1 MKEPVH
7 PGFTMLPFTDKS
19 FKDGTVYGA
28 AQEREAT
35 FKWLISRTL
44 SGGDIETHSMLQ
56 TDYVT
61 NVLKPADLAP
71 YTSQIFYRVDPAE
84 QERRRIL
91 EIVEYFGQTNLLS
104 QEQSDNLIA
113 SIKGEN

>member
-1 MKEPVH
+1 MEPIH
-7 PGFTMLPFTDKS
+7 PDFTILPHLDQR
-19 FKDGTVYGA
+19 FKDGIEYGIIS
-28 AQEREAT
+28 EREAT

-61 NVLKPADLAP
+61 KVLKPADLAP